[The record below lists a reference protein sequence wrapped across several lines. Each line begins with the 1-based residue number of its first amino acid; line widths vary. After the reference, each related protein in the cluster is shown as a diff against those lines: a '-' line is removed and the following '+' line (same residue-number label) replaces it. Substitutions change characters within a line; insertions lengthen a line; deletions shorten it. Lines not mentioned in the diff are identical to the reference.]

1 MMYLAPEHF
10 AASMGIG
17 VRAAQ
22 IAFQKVAEGK
32 PRKGIDLPV
41 IALPGNRGGA
51 GGKVWAL
58 AVGRCPDEWKA
69 KFGQLKAPSNPSF
82 NGR

>member
-1 MMYLAPEHF
+1 MYLAPERF

-22 IAFQKVAEGK
+22 MAFWNAASGK
-32 PRKGIDLPV
+32 PWKGQHLPV
-41 IALPGNRGGA
+41 IALAGNGVGA

-58 AVGRCPDEWKA
+58 AVDRCEPALKA
-69 KFGQLKAPSNPSF
+69 KPGVLKAPLKPPSKA
-82 NGR
+82 G